1 MNKQEDILNGV
12 EIIRNGDQLTVKV
25 PLRFTEAKL
34 EVLCEVAKSYGIE
47 LPELIEDSID
57 HDIRALLE
65 GSNDVGE
72 ALNKKMCDT
81 WLIDRRS
88 GKGR

>member
-1 MNKQEDILNGV
+1 MNDVLNGV
-12 EIIRNGDQLTVKV
+12 EIIREGDQVIAKV
-25 PLRFTEAKL
+25 PIRLTEAKL

-65 GSNDVGE
+65 GLNDVGE

-81 WLIDRRS
+81 WLREIGEEEKKD
-88 GKGR
+88 K